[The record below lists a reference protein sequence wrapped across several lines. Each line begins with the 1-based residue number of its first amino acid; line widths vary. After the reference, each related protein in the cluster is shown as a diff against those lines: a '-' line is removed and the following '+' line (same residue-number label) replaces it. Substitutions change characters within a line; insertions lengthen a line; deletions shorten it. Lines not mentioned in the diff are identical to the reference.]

1 MGTPTVSL
9 SGIPSMATA
18 IEDTG
23 SFEAVSR
30 AVSVMYERIAEPI
43 TVEDLARSA
52 LFSKFHFTRV
62 FQRVTGMSPGRYLSA
77 MRLAEAKKLLR
88 STDLKVI
95 DITYAVGYSSVG
107 TFSTRFA
114 SEVGVSPSEY
124 RRRYRDWRGPSG
136 NRAAVRVGGRAPRVL
151 APT

>member
-1 MGTPTVSL
+1 MDSVIVSL
-9 SGIPSMATA
+9 SGISPIPAA
-18 IEDTG
+18 GVDT
-23 SFEAVSR
+23 SPFEAVAR
-30 AVSVMYERIAEPI
+30 AVLVMYERISEPI
-43 TVEDLARSA
+43 TVDDLARSA

-95 DITYAVGYSSVG
+95 DITFAVGYSSVG

-114 SEVGVSPSEY
+114 SEVGLSPTEY
-124 RRRYRDWRGPSG
+124 RRRYREWAAGSRDCVDLRLEAGPG
-136 NRAAVRVGGRAPRVL
+136 PAAA
-151 APT
+151 